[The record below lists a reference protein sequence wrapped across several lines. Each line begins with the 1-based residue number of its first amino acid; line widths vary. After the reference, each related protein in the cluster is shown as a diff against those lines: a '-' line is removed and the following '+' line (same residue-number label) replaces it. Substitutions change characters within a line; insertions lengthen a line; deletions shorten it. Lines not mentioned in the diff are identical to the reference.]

1 MRFNQSSFSRTSY
14 KLQVLR
20 KLLSIVFL
28 SVISIG
34 IPALAVD
41 YVACREMLRTKNE
54 LFAISKQYEDG
65 EIKDNIDHK
74 ILAVIS
80 KRFTKCKALQIKVTS
95 YEEATKTGLP
105 TAMRWDKNDIE
116 SYYVSPDSYFECM
129 RAAAYYPQKGF
140 TTFGG
145 AKWYE
150 KALKVEADMKRANCP
165 Y

>member
-1 MRFNQSSFSRTSY
+1 M
-14 KLQVLR
+14 K
-20 KLLSIVFL
+20 KLLLITFL
-28 SVISIG
+28 SVISTG
-34 IPALAVD
+34 IPAYAVD

-74 ILAVIS
+74 RLEAIG
-80 KRFTKCKALQIKVTS
+80 KRITKCEALQIKVTS

-105 TAMRWDKNDIE
+105 LAFRSGKNDIE
-116 SYYVSPDSYFECM
+116 TYYVAPKSYFECLS
-129 RAAAYYPQKGF
+129 AAAYYPQKGS